1 MFSFHY
7 SFFVYGYNSE
17 KKFFAEKFF
26 EVFIATN
33 RTKRS
38 VEEDEETEKTG
49 SGSKESIEFGEKKIK
64 VDSKKKKG
72 LRHFVP

>member
-1 MFSFHY
+1 MDIIQ
-7 SFFVYGYNSE
+7 
-17 KKFFAEKFF
+17 KKILAEKFF